1 MVYLI
6 TGEVIGTLYLDP
18 MMAATGV
25 VLFVPGEPGGSLGV
39 VDGEGNLLPDS
50 MIMSSKEE

>member
-1 MVYLI
+1 MVHLI
-6 TGEVIGTLYLDP
+6 MDEVIGTLYLDP

-25 VLFVPGEPGGSLGV
+25 VLLVPGEPGGSLGV

-50 MIMSSKEE
+50 MIMSSKE